1 MLRKATKDDDICL
14 SSFLLVYLV
23 CTGSPRIRRFLS
35 FVCLNRALGSLG
47 VFMDGFYHGYIRTA
61 SVRKA
66 TKDDDICFSASP
78 SLPYLYRES
87 YHETVLMIKN
97 IF

>member
-1 MLRKATKDDDICL
+1 MDAIYYDTQSYTTEDVRTRRGVCVRKATKDDDICL

-47 VFMDGFYHGYIRTA
+47 IFMDL
-61 SVRKA
+61 VL
-66 TKDDDICFSASP
+66 
-78 SLPYLYRES
+78 SLIHKSSECKKS
-87 YHETVLMIKN
+87 Y
-97 IF
+97 